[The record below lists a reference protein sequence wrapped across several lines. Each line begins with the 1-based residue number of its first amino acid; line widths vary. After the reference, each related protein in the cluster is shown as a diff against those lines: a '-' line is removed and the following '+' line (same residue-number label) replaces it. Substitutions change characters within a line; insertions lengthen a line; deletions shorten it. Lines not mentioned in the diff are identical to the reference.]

1 MPSNVLGALCER
13 CHFNHHKNTMGWPL
27 LPSPFQRWKDWGI
40 MERQSNWPPITQ
52 LVRAE
57 LACRPRQPR
66 HHVTRSCHLPVSSG
80 RGQFSSFLFLS
91 TVWWPPCRTVSL
103 QLSKGQVGLKWS
115 VCQVPRGTT
124 EEEPYIRK
132 TVFYPWGLVGSFQKH
147 SSVSE
152 SLEQI
157 D

>member
-1 MPSNVLGALCER
+1 MSAVTLTITRTLWGGHCYHP
-13 CHFNHHKNTMGWPL
+13 HFKDEKTEASWRGRVTG
-27 LPSPFQRWKDWGI
+27 LPSH
-40 MERQSNWPPITQ
+40 S
-52 LVRAE
+52 LLRAE

-66 HHVTRSCHLPVSSG
+66 HHITRSCHLPVSSG

-132 TVFYPWGLVGSFQKH
+132 TVFYPWGLRFIPETFSC
-147 SSVSE
+147 
-152 SLEQI
+152 L
-157 D
+157 